1 MRKTA
6 VDVKNVKPEWLMY
19 QLDAGR
25 DIKHIADYLGSSR
38 REVTELMRSYGIME
52 DKPAPAH
59 RKKTC
64 VVIPFEEVRVNDV
77 VVKNGISCSV
87 VEKTARTMTVRFH
100 TRAGGERRLTKKKW
114 LDERWKVRIENEYVV
129 HYNLSDVTN
138 GKELLAGVSG
148 NDDPSETFGRS
159 FENAMRGL
167 VRNENLNR

>member
-1 MRKTA
+1 M
-6 VDVKNVKPEWLMY
+6 DIKNVKPEWLIY
-19 QLDAGR
+19 QLKAGR

-38 REVTELMRSYGIME
+38 REVTGLMRSYGIME
-52 DKPAPAH
+52 DNKPAPV
-59 RKKTC
+59 RRRKTC

-138 GKELLAGVSG
+138 GKEILAGVSG